1 MEALSNARRAVS
13 ILGPNEARNATSS
26 NHDCWHALLSLD
38 FALQRVESLRVG
50 IRLTIACVQIVAA
63 TLTRMVFE
71 VDIDARSEDCDAC
84 RAAEAMDC
92 GVTFE
97 AVAQHDQGSDREK
110 IVFGV
115 VHQPPVIL
123 AFGTMP
129 RGPC

>member
-1 MEALSNARRAVS
+1 M
-13 ILGPNEARNATSS
+13 
-26 NHDCWHALLSLD
+26 
-38 FALQRVESLRVG
+38 
-50 IRLTIACVQIVAA
+50 QIVAA

-71 VDIDARSEDCDAC
+71 VDIDDISVWSVTARSEDCDAC

-115 VHQPPVIL
+115 VHPPPVIL